1 MYAASFDPVASILI
15 PTRDRS
21 AKLSTCL
28 EHLGRQSVGNI
39 EVVVSLD
46 GPDGASRNVCDK
58 AREGGLN
65 VRVVEGAREGYMVA
79 RNRALKVARGQ
90 LVISIND
97 DVRPAARFV
106 EEHLLAH
113 EHAQA
118 RGLRLCVVGGASPWI
133 VHEPDRVFDR
143 LIRETSM
150 VFFFPVMEKAAREE
164 GEAARWRDW
173 GFRHAWGLNTSIPM
187 WAIREVGPYAE
198 YAGKY
203 GYEDVE
209 MVHRVCHRFG
219 PDSAG
224 VSKIGNVTPNVPV
237 VYWPEA
243 LALHD
248 HRMEPLDYLTREYRL
263 GYTAWSFARVSSR
276 CAREIFRRDL
286 TVEPEKELERALTH
300 VAEKREAA
308 RDAARLLAQSAT
320 IPAAEADVMAGFAI
334 DAAYQA
340 HLPAKRWMWQFGLA
354 DALRGFECFPEKAVG
369 ELREAGE

>member
-1 MYAASFDPVASILI
+1 MFAASFDPVASVLI
-15 PTRDRS
+15 PTRDRAS
-21 AKLSTCL
+21 KLATCL
-28 EHLGRQSVGNI
+28 AHLSRQSVPNF
-39 EVVVSLD
+39 EVVVALD
-46 GPDGASRNVCDK
+46 GPDPASKGVCDK
-58 AREGGLN
+58 AKAAGLDL
-65 VRVVEGAREGYMVA
+65 RLVEGPRDGYMVA

-97 DVRPAARFV
+97 DVRPAANFV
-106 EEHLLAH
+106 EAHLAAH
-113 EHAQA
+113 DEGRAK
-118 RGLRLCVVGGASPWI
+118 GLRLCIISGDSPWI
-133 VHEPDRVFDR
+133 THEPDRVFDR

-150 VFFFPVMEKAAREE
+150 VFFYPVMEKAAREE
-164 GEAARWRDW
+164 PEATRWRDW

-187 WAIREVGPYAE
+187 WALREVGPYAE

-209 MVHRVCHRFG
+209 MVHRICHRFG

-224 VSKIGNVTPNVPV
+224 VSKIGNVTANVPV
-237 VYWPEA
+237 LYRPEA
-243 LALHD
+243 CAPHD
-248 HRMEPLDYLTREYRL
+248 HRMQPLDYLTREYRL

-276 CAREIFRRDL
+276 CARELFRRDL
-286 TVEPEKELERALTH
+286 TVEPEKELERALQH

-308 RDAARLLAQSAT
+308 QEAARLLEQSAT

-354 DALRGFECFPEKAVG
+354 DALRGYECFPERAVG
-369 ELREAGE
+369 ELRGAEE

>member
-1 MYAASFDPVASILI
+1 MANF
-15 PTRDRS
+15 
-21 AKLSTCL
+21 
-28 EHLGRQSVGNI
+28 
-39 EVVVSLD
+39 EVVVALD
-46 GPDGASRNVCDK
+46 GPDPASLGVCDK
-58 AREGGLN
+58 AKAAGLDL
-65 VRVVEGAREGYMVA
+65 RVVEGSRDGYMVA

-97 DVRPAARFV
+97 DVRPAANFV
-106 EEHLLAH
+106 EAHLAAH
-113 EHAQA
+113 DEG
-118 RGLRLCVVGGASPWI
+118 RTKGLRLCIISGDSPWI
-133 VHEPDRVFDR
+133 THEPDRVFDR

-150 VFFFPVMEKAAREE
+150 VFFYPVMEKAVREE
-164 GEAARWRDW
+164 LEATRWRDW

-187 WAIREVGPYAE
+187 WALREVGPYAE

-209 MVHRVCHRFG
+209 MVHRICHRFG

-224 VSKIGNVTPNVPV
+224 VSKIGNVTANVPV
-237 VYWPEA
+237 LYRPEA
-243 LALHD
+243 CAPHD
-248 HRMEPLDYLTREYRL
+248 HRMQPLDYLTREYRL

-276 CAREIFRRDL
+276 CARELFRRDL
-286 TVEPEKELERALTH
+286 TVEPEKELERALRH

-308 RDAARLLAQSAT
+308 QEAARLLEQSAT

-354 DALRGFECFPEKAVG
+354 DALRGYECFPERAVG
-369 ELREAGE
+369 ELRGAGE